1 MGDCTSLWTAFQIWG
16 LFSRGSQQRHAKHIP
31 NGSGEIFGKSSVVVF
46 LRIYV
51 CVLLSAFVVN
61 HLTFSLVVREV
72 MQEV

>member
-1 MGDCTSLWTAFQIWG
+1 M
-16 LFSRGSQQRHAKHIP
+16 KHIP